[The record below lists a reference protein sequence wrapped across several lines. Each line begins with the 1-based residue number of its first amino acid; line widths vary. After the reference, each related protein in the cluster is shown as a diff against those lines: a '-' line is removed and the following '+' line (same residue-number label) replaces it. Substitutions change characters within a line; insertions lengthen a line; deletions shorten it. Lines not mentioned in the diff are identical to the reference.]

1 MAPTGKHMTMSRMI
15 IFRIANGK
23 LIEGWNNS
31 DLLGML
37 QQLGTAPA
45 PEQS

>member
-1 MAPTGKHMTMSRMI
+1 MTMGRMI